1 MFKKFVF
8 PLTLLSLVFASPV
21 SLAGPEHDTQHV
33 IQEVQDLAELSNQSS
48 EQQVPILIMF
58 SQKGCAYC
66 VVLEENYLKP
76 MLRSGDYQDKVII
89 RKVRIDSYETLRD
102 FDGSPVEADKLAT
115 NYRAYVTPTMV
126 FLDYNGKEL
135 TRRLLGIGTE
145 GFFANEIDQAIDH
158 SLNRLRSVAL
168 K

>member
-1 MFKKFVF
+1 MFKKIVNSILF
-8 PLTLLSLVFASPV
+8 LGLLMISRVSFAESDHN
-21 SLAGPEHDTQHV
+21 AQHV
-33 IQEVQDLAELSNQSS
+33 IEEVHDLSALASQANN
-48 EQQVPILIMF
+48 QQVPILIMF
-58 SQKGCAYC
+58 SQQGCAYC

-76 MLRSGDYQDKVII
+76 MLKSGDYQNKVII
-89 RKVRIDSYETLRD
+89 RKVRIDSYDTLRG

-126 FLDYNGKEL
+126 FLDHNGKEL
-135 TRRLLGIGTE
+135 TTRLLGIGTE

-158 SLNRLRSVAL
+158 SLLRLRAVAL